1 MGNLKYEVIEIDNKE
16 VTFDISELATNKNLY
31 VNATEIGKHF
41 NKRPADWLRGSDTKE
56 YVKAVSRYAD
66 LRNEDLVT
74 TKQGG
79 KHQGTWLHSKLIIA
93 YARWLNPVFAVKCD
107 NKIQEMLQNQTQV
120 QTQQNDILPAIVEM
134 AKVNQQIVKSNQELI
149 SNITEMNKGLH
160 QMLAGFANMQQDI
173 KVMKKK
179 VDCDLV
185 GSMNI
190 WGTQINKIRER
201 QDGLNPLHLDTIRDY
216 INIRAKELYDGTDT
230 NYQSITRAIY
240 SYINSEFG
248 VSSYYHINYSQ
259 LEDALALIKNIDIK
273 A

>member
-1 MGNLKYEVIEIDNKE
+1 MENLKYEVIEIDNKE

-41 NKRPADWLRGSDTKE
+41 HKKPGNWLRSSDTKE
-56 YVKAVSRYAD
+56 YIDAVSGCSDMSYEK
-66 LRNEDLVT
+66 LIT

-107 NKIQEMLQNQTQV
+107 NKIQEMLQNPTQV

-160 QMLAGFANMQQDI
+160 QMLAGFANMQQDLKTI
-173 KVMKKK
+173 KRDIV
-179 VDCDLV
+179 
-185 GSMNI
+185 I
-190 WGTQINKIRER
+190 INGGLNMCADQTIKIRET
-201 QDGLNPLHLDTIRDY
+201 QDGLHPKSIDLIREY
-216 INIRAKELYDGTDT
+216 INNRAKALCDGTDT
-230 NYQSITRAIY
+230 NFQSITRAIY

-248 VSSYYHINYSQ
+248 VSSYYHLKNVDLEGALKMIQNIN
-259 LEDALALIKNIDIK
+259 IK